1 MKRAILN
8 PLAMGSRGRY
18 VLLDG
23 IQDNANLEDI
33 VRHFDG
39 FALMGNPVTL
49 VREVP
54 PRPPCQARPFLCLR
68 QGAFACMWSL
78 NGLGLHAAGTWRKR
92 APILA
97 ACCCQT

>member
-1 MKRAILN
+1 MNITRGDPRDMKCAILS

-33 VRHFDG
+33 VRHFEG

-49 VREVP
+49 VREV
-54 PRPPCQARPFLCLR
+54 R
-68 QGAFACMWSL
+68 
-78 NGLGLHAAGTWRKR
+78 
-92 APILA
+92 LA
-97 ACCCQT
+97 SAHVLQLTCGIWKAI